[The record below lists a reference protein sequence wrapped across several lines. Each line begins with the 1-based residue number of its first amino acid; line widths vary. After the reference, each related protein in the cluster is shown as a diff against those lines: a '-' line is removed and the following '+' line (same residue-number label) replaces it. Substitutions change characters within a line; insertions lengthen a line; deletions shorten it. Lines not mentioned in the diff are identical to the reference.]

1 MPFPAGTP
9 TVTLTGT
16 LPTAVGGGPYSGT
29 VILTPST
36 ELIDTERHAI
46 YPGGGTVALDTAGTF
61 SVEVIPNDAA
71 GIEPAGWRWRIDLQ
85 PAGGQR
91 VIFWTDI
98 HGPDGATVHL
108 DELLPV
114 PAPDGTPGV
123 QQGPAGVSAYELAV
137 QQGYTGTV
145 TQWLASLVGP
155 TGATGATGATGPA
168 GPTGATGPQGPT
180 GATGATGP
188 QGATGPAGPQPPLGA
203 AGAGDTIALKSTDP
217 TTTNARTPTGHA
229 STHGAGG
236 SDPITPATIGALA
249 TTTWRRRD
257 LPDQSTADALYTGAA
272 PTISTAQTT
281 TPTAGYLK
289 YAPAGVT
296 LTGSDSTGPFQ
307 YAGAGAFAIGATSP
321 DTNYVLP
328 TSKYPNT
335 YASGQ
340 SVWSVEFGTDSQVF
354 QVRFKYISSA
364 TMYRLS
370 IDGRK
375 VSDLMQSSGGT
386 TAGSGHM
393 LTVDLGSAAPR
404 RIRLDF
410 VTMPFGGLYLPPGAS
425 IWQVP
430 LRGGRLMVLGDSIS
444 DGAAGNTGAGAGT
457 WFARAARLLGST
469 DAWEQGRGGTGYIT
483 PGAYAVFQDRIALD
497 VVPYSPDRLII
508 WGGYNDNTGS
518 QSAISAAAASLY
530 AALKSALPACQMY
543 VIGCWAPTGSPA
555 GSITNTDATLRT
567 QAAAAGIPFISPIT
581 GACYDASG
589 SIVATHGPWITGTGR
604 VGATTGT
611 GNADT
616 WISSDGVHPTDTG
629 HIGLARR
636 ITAAITTLMPA

>member
-1 MPFPAGTP
+1 MPFPTGTP

-16 LPTAVGGGPYSGT
+16 LPSAVGGGPYTGT
-29 VILTPST
+29 IVLTPSA
-36 ELIDTERHAI
+36 ELIDSERHAI
-46 YPGGGTVALDTAGTF
+46 YPGGGTLQLDEAGSF
-61 SVEVIPNDAA
+61 SVDVIPNSAA
-71 GIEPAGWRWRIDLQ
+71 GIEPSGWRWRIDLQ

-98 HGPDGATVHL
+98 HGADGATVHL
-108 DELLPV
+108 DSLLPV

-123 QQGPAGVSAYELAV
+123 QQGPAGASAYEVAV
-137 QQGYTGTV
+137 TSGFTGTV

-155 TGATGATGATGPA
+155 TGATGPA
-168 GPTGATGPQGPT
+168 GTTGATGPQGTAGATGAQGPA
-180 GATGATGP
+180 GATGAT
-188 QGATGPAGPQPPLGA
+188 GPQPPLGA
-203 AGAGDTIALKSTDP
+203 AGAGSTIALRSDDP
-217 TTTNARTPTGHA
+217 TTTNSRTPTAHAASHA
-229 STHGAGG
+229 SGN
-236 SDPITPATIGALA
+236 SDPITPAAIGALA

-257 LPDQSTADALYTGAA
+257 LPDLVIADALYSGTA

-289 YAPAGVT
+289 YAPAGVA
-296 LTGSDSTGPFQ
+296 LAGSDVTGPFQ
-307 YAGAGAFAIGATSP
+307 YAGAGDFAIGATSP

-328 TSKYPNT
+328 RSKYPNS

-340 SVWSVEFGTDSQVF
+340 GIWSVEFGTDTQIM
-354 QVRFKYISSA
+354 QVRMKYISSA

-386 TAGSGHM
+386 TAGSGH
-393 LTVDLGSAAPR
+393 LITIDLGTAVPR

-410 VTMPFGGLYLPPGAS
+410 ATFPFGGVYLPPTAS

-444 DGAAGNTGAGAGT
+444 DGAAGNVGAGAGT

-483 PGAYAVFQDRIALD
+483 PGAYAVFGDRATLD
-497 VVPYSPDRLII
+497 VLPYSPDRLLI
-508 WGGYNDNTGS
+508 WGGYNDNAGS

-530 AALKSALPACQMY
+530 STLKTALPACQMY
-543 VIGCWAPTGSPA
+543 VIGCWSPTGSPA
-555 GSITNTDATLRT
+555 GSITSTDATLRT
-567 QAAAAGIPFISPIT
+567 QAAAAGIPFISPTT
-581 GACYDASG
+581 GACYDSTGTLVTTQGA
-589 SIVATHGPWITGTGR
+589 WITGTGK
-604 VGATTGT
+604 VGVTTGI

-636 ITAAITTLMPA
+636 ITAAITALMPA

>member
-16 LPTAVGGGPYSGT
+16 LPSAVGGGPYTGT
-29 VILTPST
+29 IVLTPSAP
-36 ELIDTERHAI
+36 LIDADRHAI
-46 YPGGGTVALDTAGTF
+46 YPGGGSVALDEDGAF
-61 SVEVIPNDAA
+61 AVELIPNDAS
-71 GIEPAGWRWRIDLQ
+71 GIEPESWRWRIDLQ

-123 QQGPAGVSAYELAV
+123 QQGPAGASAFEVAV
-137 QQGYTGTV
+137 AEGYSGTV

-155 TGATGATGATGPA
+155 AGATGATGPT
-168 GPTGATGPQGPT
+168 GPTGATGAQGPA

-188 QGATGPAGPQPPLGA
+188 QGPKGDTGPV
-203 AGAGDTIALKSTDP
+203 ST
-217 TTTNARTPTGHA
+217 A
-229 STHGAGG
+229 
-236 SDPITPATIGALA
+236 
-249 TTTWRRRD
+249 WRRRD
-257 LPDQSTADALYTGAA
+257 LPDQATADSLFTGAA

-281 TPTAGYLK
+281 TPTAGFLK
-289 YAPAGVT
+289 YAPGGVA
-296 LTGSDSTGPFQ
+296 LSGSDTTGPFQ
-307 YAGAGAFAIGATSP
+307 YAGAGAFTIGATSP

-328 TSKYPNT
+328 TSRYPNT
-335 YASGQ
+335 YSSGQ
-340 SVWSVEFGTDSQVF
+340 SIWSIEFGTDAATL
-354 QVRFKYISSA
+354 QVRFKYMSSTA
-364 TMYRLS
+364 SGYRLS
-370 IDGRK
+370 VDGRK
-375 VSDLMQSSGGT
+375 VTDLTQLVSALPGIGT
-386 TAGSGHM
+386 TGNGHL
-393 LTVDLGSAAPR
+393 LTIDFGSAAPR
-404 RIRLDF
+404 RVRIDF
-410 VTMPFGGLYLPPGAS
+410 AVMPFGGVYLPPGAS

-430 LRGGRLMVLGDSIS
+430 LQGGRLMVLGDSIS
-444 DGAAGNTGAGAGT
+444 DGAAGNVGGGSGT

-469 DAWEQGRGGTGYIT
+469 DAWEQGRGGTGYISAGT
-483 PGAYAVFQDRIALD
+483 SPVYAVFQDRIAQD
-497 VVPYSPDRLII
+497 VTPYSPDRLII

-518 QSAISAAAASLY
+518 QSAIGTAAASLFS
-530 AALKSALPACQMY
+530 ALKSALPACQMY

-581 GACYDASG
+581 GACYDATG
-589 SIVATHGPWITGTGR
+589 ALVATQGPWITGTGK
-604 VGATTGT
+604 VGSTTGT

-629 HIGLARR
+629 HIGLSRR
-636 ITAAITTLMPA
+636 ITAAITALMPA

>member
-1 MPFPAGTP
+1 MPFPTGTP
-9 TVTLTGT
+9 TVTLSGT
-16 LPTAVGGGPYSGT
+16 LPSAVGGGPYSGT
-29 VILTPST
+29 IVLTPST
-36 ELIDTERHAI
+36 ELIDAERHAI
-46 YPGGGTVALDTAGTF
+46 YPGGGTVALDQNGAF
-61 SVEVIPNDAA
+61 SVQLIPNDAA

-85 PAGGQR
+85 PAGVGR
-91 VIFWTDI
+91 TIFWTDI

-123 QQGPAGVSAYELAV
+123 QQGPAGASAYELAV

-155 TGATGATGATGPA
+155 AGAAGATGPA
-168 GPTGATGPQGPT
+168 GPTGAQGP
-180 GATGATGP
+180 TGP
-188 QGATGPAGPQPPLGA
+188 QGATGPTGATGPQPPLGA
-203 AGAGDTIALKSTDP
+203 AGAGSTIALRSDDP
-217 TTTNARTPTGHA
+217 STTNARTPTTHA
-229 STHGAGG
+229 SSHTAGG
-236 SDPITPATIGALA
+236 SDPITPAAIGALA
-249 TTTWRRRD
+249 TTVWRRRD
-257 LPDQSTADALYTGAA
+257 LPDPAAADSLYSGTA

-281 TPTAGYLK
+281 TPTTGYLK
-289 YAPAGVT
+289 YAPAGVA

-307 YAGAGAFAIGATSP
+307 FAGAGAFAVGATSP

-328 TSKYPNT
+328 LSKYPNT

-340 SVWSVEFGTDSQVF
+340 SVWSIEFGTDAQVF

-370 IDGRK
+370 VDGRK

-393 LTVDLGSAAPR
+393 LSVDLGSAAPR

-410 VTMPFGGLYLPPGAS
+410 VTMPFGGIYLPPGAS
-425 IWQVP
+425 MWQVP
-430 LRGGRLMVLGDSIS
+430 LRGGRLAVLGDSIS

-483 PGAYAVFQDRIALD
+483 PGAYAVFQDRIAQD
-497 VVPYSPDRLII
+497 VIPYSPDRLII

-518 QSAISAAAASLY
+518 QSAIGAAAASLFSV
-530 AALKSALPACQMY
+530 LKSALPTCQMY

-567 QAAAAGIPFISPIT
+567 QAAAVGIPFISPIT
-581 GACYDASG
+581 GACYDATG
-589 SIVATHGPWITGTGR
+589 ALVATHGPWITGTGK

-629 HIGLARR
+629 HIGLSRR
-636 ITAAITTLMPA
+636 ITAAITALMPA

>member
-16 LPTAVGGGPYSGT
+16 LPAAVGGGPYSGT

-46 YPGGGTVALDTAGTF
+46 YPGGGTIALDETGSF
-61 SVEVIPNDAA
+61 SVEVIPNDAS
-71 GIEPAGWRWRIDLQ
+71 GFEPAGWRWRIDLQ
-85 PAGGQR
+85 PAGGGR
-91 VIFWTDI
+91 TIFWTDI
-98 HGPDGATVHL
+98 HGPDGTTVHL

-123 QQGPAGVSAYELAV
+123 QQGPAGASAYELAV

-155 TGATGATGATGPA
+155 AGATGATGPA

-203 AGAGDTIALKSTDP
+203 AGAGSAIALRSDDP
-217 TTTNARTPTGHA
+217 TTTNARTPTAHA
-229 STHGAGG
+229 ASHGSGG
-236 SDPITPATIGALA
+236 SDPITPAAIGALA

-257 LPDQSTADALYTGAA
+257 LPDQATADSVYTGAT

-289 YAPAGVT
+289 YAPAGVA
-296 LTGSDSTGPFQ
+296 LAGSDTTGPFQ

-335 YASGQ
+335 YTSGQ
-340 SVWSVEFGTDSQVF
+340 SVWSVEFGTDTQVF
-354 QVRFKYISSA
+354 QVRFKYISTA

-404 RIRLDF
+404 RIRIDF
-410 VTMPFGGLYLPPGAS
+410 VTMPFGGVYLPPGAS

-430 LRGGRLMVLGDSIS
+430 LRGSRLGVLGDSIS
-444 DGAAGNTGAGAGT
+444 DGSAGNTGAGGGT
-457 WFARAARLLGST
+457 WFARATRLLGCT

-483 PGAYAVFQDRIALD
+483 PGAYAIFQDRIALD
-497 VVPYSPDRLII
+497 VNPYSLDRLII
-508 WGGYNDNTGS
+508 WGGYNDNGGS
-518 QSAISAAAASLY
+518 QSAISTAAASLY
-530 AALKSALPACQMY
+530 SALKTALPSCQMY
-543 VIGCWAPTGSPA
+543 VIGCWAPTGSPGA
-555 GSITNTDATLRT
+555 GIVNTDATLK
-567 QAAAAGIPFISPIT
+567 AAAAAANLPFISPIT
-581 GACYDASG
+581 GACYDSTGTLVTTQGA
-589 SIVATHGPWITGTGR
+589 WITGTGK

-629 HIGLARR
+629 HIGLSRR
-636 ITAAITTLMPA
+636 ITAAITALMPA